1 VTPMACSVTHCD
13 RPTHRER
20 FCALHF
26 YRKQPSTKATRARDA
41 AAYIRTPRGRY
52 TTARS
57 DAKKRDLPWL
67 IPRNHFEV
75 LITQPCHYCAG
86 PLNPTGCGLDRM
98 DNTRGYE
105 PDNVVPCCKNCNVL
119 KSNKYTP
126 EETKV
131 MMEALLAFRKRN
143 IPDSAA

>member
-1 VTPMACSVTHCD
+1 
-13 RPTHRER
+13 
-20 FCALHF
+20 
-26 YRKQPSTKATRARDA
+26 
-41 AAYIRTPRGRY
+41 
-52 TTARS
+52 
-57 DAKKRDLPWL
+57 
-67 IPRNHFEV
+67 
-75 LITQPCHYCAG
+75 
-86 PLNPTGCGLDRM
+86 M